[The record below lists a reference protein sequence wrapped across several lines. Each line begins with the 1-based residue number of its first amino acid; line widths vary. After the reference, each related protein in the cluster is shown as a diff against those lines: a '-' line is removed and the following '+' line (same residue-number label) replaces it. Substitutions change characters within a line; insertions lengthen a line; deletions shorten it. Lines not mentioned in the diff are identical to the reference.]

1 MFRRNRLNAVATV
14 AAVAAFPVFPLFA
27 DEPTSTNDAASQ
39 VVAAAKTTAAQT
51 FELPDLN
58 AAFADFNVSLL
69 EIPDGESVEFYRK
82 RAAAL
87 LGEWSRRSTLYML
100 KLEEAA
106 RASGAP
112 KEFTTIAFRMF
123 PGTIPTPTG
132 FVNAPADSVPA
143 RYSAA
148 YAATLRRLIDAPELP
163 PEIRGRYYAD
173 WASVAP
179 GPLGERPLVALRDS
193 YAKLLADE
201 KAKSAPDLG
210 RVRYLQ
216 ERLSTVEWRVE
227 NGSGAFGSLETPRPF
242 DRAAVE
248 KLLAESPQEESL
260 EVYRTRFRE
269 LIFAE
274 NRAREAG
281 MGDDVISA
289 IRKRLE
295 EASKLL
301 QEARRKEAA
310 ALDVAAV
317 EKLLD
322 VPQDESAAFY
332 LERYNETQKI
342 VSTLRE
348 YNDAGAC
355 DLRDLENRLS
365 ETLPTLARR
374 LAYADDLAPL
384 ERFEYFVRYIYSCDV
399 EEMRS
404 ALEVETA
411 RDATS
416 EIDRARKPFL
426 ENHLLETRLKRAVN
440 EARKDLTEADRHR
453 SQVKIQTPISP
464 ELEATFAELFDEIAE
479 RVDDGALP
487 WELEQTWAFHASYL
501 AGVVG
506 SYVGPEYATRLHK
519 QLCAALADDE
529 DETSRRYLE
538 FFQTAVRNEELK
550 TRFDGFP
557 VEISATLLDGTPF
570 DWASYRGAPVLIEIV
585 RVDADGDVLPRA
597 ALDVASLD
605 AYEKAGLRRVCYVA
619 NPLETASS
627 YAERIRSFVGDDAI
641 PLVAPTE
648 LNATWLVKLRVS
660 AHWVLV
666 DADGKTLAAC
676 PKRPMNRDDAP
687 EIGDALKRLFPNV
700 STESAK

>member
-1 MFRRNRLNAVATV
+1 MFLRNRLNAVATT
-14 AAVAAFPVFPLFA
+14 ALVAAFPVFPLFA
-27 DEPTSTNDAASQ
+27 DEPTPQNDAASQ
-39 VVAAAKTTAAQT
+39 AVATAETGAAQT

-87 LGEWSRRSTLYML
+87 QGEWSRYSTLYIL

-112 KEFTTIAFRMF
+112 KEFTTLAFRMF

-216 ERLSTVEWRVE
+216 ERLSTVEWRLE
-227 NGSGAFGSLETPRPF
+227 NGAGAFEHLETPRPF

-248 KLLAESPQEESL
+248 KLLDESPQEESL
-260 EVYRTRFRE
+260 EVYRTRFRN
-269 LIFAE
+269 LMFAE

-301 QEARRKEAA
+301 QKAQRKEAA
-310 ALDVAAV
+310 AIDVAAV

-342 VSTLRE
+342 ASTLRD
-348 YNDAGAC
+348 YNNAGVC

-399 EEMRS
+399 EEMRA

-416 EIDRARKPFL
+416 
-426 ENHLLETRLKRAVN
+426 
-440 EARKDLTEADRHR
+440 
-453 SQVKIQTPISP
+453 
-464 ELEATFAELFDEIAE
+464 
-479 RVDDGALP
+479 
-487 WELEQTWAFHASYL
+487 
-501 AGVVG
+501 
-506 SYVGPEYATRLHK
+506 
-519 QLCAALADDE
+519 
-529 DETSRRYLE
+529 
-538 FFQTAVRNEELK
+538 
-550 TRFDGFP
+550 
-557 VEISATLLDGTPF
+557 
-570 DWASYRGAPVLIEIV
+570 
-585 RVDADGDVLPRA
+585 
-597 ALDVASLD
+597 
-605 AYEKAGLRRVCYVA
+605 
-619 NPLETASS
+619 
-627 YAERIRSFVGDDAI
+627 
-641 PLVAPTE
+641 
-648 LNATWLVKLRVS
+648 
-660 AHWVLV
+660 
-666 DADGKTLAAC
+666 
-676 PKRPMNRDDAP
+676 
-687 EIGDALKRLFPNV
+687 
-700 STESAK
+700 

>member
-1 MFRRNRLNAVATV
+1 MFRRNRLNAVATT
-14 AAVAAFPVFPLFA
+14 ALVAAFPVFPLFA
-27 DEPTSTNDAASQ
+27 DEPTAKDDAATQ
-39 VVAAAKTTAAQT
+39 AVATAET
-51 FELPDLN
+51 FAIPDLN
-58 AAFADFNVSLL
+58 AAFAGFNVSLL
-69 EIPDGESVEFYRK
+69 EIPDGESVEFYRE

-87 LGEWSRRSTLYML
+87 QVEWSRYASSYRK

-106 RASGAP
+106 RASGASQ
-112 KEFTTIAFRMF
+112 EFTALAFWMF

-148 YAATLRRLIDAPELP
+148 RAATLYRLIDAPELP

-193 YAKLLADE
+193 YAKLLAAE
-201 KAKSAPDLG
+201 KAKSAPNLG

-216 ERLSTVEWRVE
+216 ERVGAVDQRIK
-227 NGSGAFGSLETPRPF
+227 NGSGILDCLETPRPF
-242 DRAAVE
+242 DLAAVE

-260 EVYRTRFRE
+260 EVYQTRFRN
-269 LIFAE
+269 LMFAE
-274 NRAREAG
+274 NRARKAG

-295 EASKLL
+295 ATTYLLREA
-301 QEARRKEAA
+301 QRKEAA

-342 VSTLRE
+342 ASTLRD
-348 YNDAGAC
+348 YNNAGVC
-355 DLRDLENRLS
+355 DLRDLENRLF
-365 ETLPTLARR
+365 ETLPSLARR

-384 ERFEYFVRYIYSCDV
+384 ERFERFVRYIYSCDV
-399 EEMRS
+399 EEMRA

-440 EARKDLTEADRHR
+440 EARKNLPEMDRHR

-487 WELEQTWAFHASYL
+487 WELEKTWAAQASYL
-501 AGVVG
+501 ALIVKDFVG
-506 SYVGPEYATRLHK
+506 AEYATRLRK

-529 DETSRRYLE
+529 DETNRLYLGM
-538 FFQTAVRNEELK
+538 FQNDVRNEELK
-550 TRFDGFP
+550 TRFAGFP
-557 VEISATLLDGTPF
+557 VEISGTLLDGTPF

-585 RVDADGDVLPRA
+585 RVNASGDVLPRKS
-597 ALDVASLD
+597 LDVASLD
-605 AYEKAGLRRVCYVA
+605 AYEKAGLRRVCYIAQPVDAA
-619 NPLETASS
+619 NFN
-627 YAERIRSFVGDDAI
+627 AEEIQNAVGDGA
-641 PLVAPTE
+641 PTLVAPAK
-648 LNATWLVKLRVS
+648 LQSWLAQLRL
-660 AHWVLV
+660 AFGWVLV

-676 PKRPMNRDDAP
+676 PKRPTNRDDAP

-700 STESAK
+700 SVESAQ

>member
-1 MFRRNRLNAVATV
+1 
-14 AAVAAFPVFPLFA
+14 
-27 DEPTSTNDAASQ
+27 
-39 VVAAAKTTAAQT
+39 
-51 FELPDLN
+51 
-58 AAFADFNVSLL
+58 
-69 EIPDGESVEFYRK
+69 
-82 RAAAL
+82 
-87 LGEWSRRSTLYML
+87 
-100 KLEEAA
+100 
-106 RASGAP
+106 
-112 KEFTTIAFRMF
+112 MF

-148 YAATLRRLIDAPELP
+148 RAATLYRLIDAPELP

-193 YAKLLADE
+193 YAKLLAAE
-201 KAKSAPDLG
+201 KAKSAPNLG

-216 ERLSTVEWRVE
+216 ERVGAVDQRIK
-227 NGSGAFGSLETPRPF
+227 NGSGILDCLETPRPF
-242 DRAAVE
+242 DLAAVE

-260 EVYRTRFRE
+260 EVYQTRFRN
-269 LIFAE
+269 LMFAE
-274 NRAREAG
+274 NRARKAG

-295 EASKLL
+295 ATTYLLREA
-301 QEARRKEAA
+301 QRKEAA

-342 VSTLRE
+342 ASTLRD
-348 YNDAGAC
+348 YNNAGVC
-355 DLRDLENRLS
+355 DLRDLENRLF
-365 ETLPTLARR
+365 ETLPSLARR

-384 ERFEYFVRYIYSCDV
+384 ERFERFVRYIYSCDV
-399 EEMRS
+399 EEMRA

-440 EARKDLTEADRHR
+440 EARKNLPEMDRHR

-487 WELEQTWAFHASYL
+487 WELEKTWAAQASYL
-501 AGVVG
+501 ALIVKDFVG
-506 SYVGPEYATRLHK
+506 AEYATRLRK

-529 DETSRRYLE
+529 DETNRLYLGM
-538 FFQTAVRNEELK
+538 FQTDVRNEELK
-550 TRFDGFP
+550 TRFAGFP
-557 VEISATLLDGTPF
+557 VEISGTLLDGTPF

-585 RVDADGDVLPRA
+585 RVNASGDVLPRKS
-597 ALDVASLD
+597 LDVASLD
-605 AYEKAGLRRVCYVA
+605 AYEKAGLRRVCYIAQPVDAA
-619 NPLETASS
+619 NFN
-627 YAERIRSFVGDDAI
+627 AEEIQNAVGDGA
-641 PLVAPTE
+641 PTLVAPAK
-648 LNATWLVKLRVS
+648 LQSWLAQLRL
-660 AHWVLV
+660 AFGWVLV

-676 PKRPMNRDDAP
+676 PKRPTNRDDAP

-700 STESAK
+700 AVETAK

>member
-1 MFRRNRLNAVATV
+1 MFRRNRLNAVATT
-14 AAVAAFPVFPLFA
+14 ALVAAFPVFPLFA
-27 DEPTSTNDAASQ
+27 DEPTAKDDAATQ
-39 VVAAAKTTAAQT
+39 AVATAET
-51 FELPDLN
+51 FAIPDLN

-69 EIPDGESVEFYRK
+69 EIPDGESVEFYRE

-87 LGEWSRRSTLYML
+87 QVEWSRYASSYRK

-106 RASGAP
+106 RASGASQ
-112 KEFTTIAFRMF
+112 EFTALAFWMF

-148 YAATLRRLIDAPELP
+148 RAATLYRLIDAPELP

-193 YAKLLADE
+193 YAKLLAAE
-201 KAKSAPDLG
+201 KAKSAPNLG

-216 ERLSTVEWRVE
+216 ERVGAVDQRIK
-227 NGSGAFGSLETPRPF
+227 NGSGILDCLETPRPF
-242 DRAAVE
+242 DLAAVE

-260 EVYRTRFRE
+260 EVYQTRFRN
-269 LIFAE
+269 LMFAE
-274 NRAREAG
+274 NRARKAG

-295 EASKLL
+295 ATTYLLREA
-301 QEARRKEAA
+301 QRKEAA

-342 VSTLRE
+342 ASTLRD
-348 YNDAGAC
+348 YNNAGVC
-355 DLRDLENRLS
+355 DLRDLENRLF
-365 ETLPTLARR
+365 ETLPSLARR

-384 ERFEYFVRYIYSCDV
+384 ERFERFVRYIYSCDV
-399 EEMRS
+399 EEMRA

-440 EARKDLTEADRHR
+440 EARKNLPEMDRHR

-487 WELEQTWAFHASYL
+487 WELEKTWAAQASYL
-501 AGVVG
+501 ALIVKDFVG
-506 SYVGPEYATRLHK
+506 AEYATRLRK

-529 DETSRRYLE
+529 DETNRLYLGM
-538 FFQTAVRNEELK
+538 FQNDVRNEELK
-550 TRFDGFP
+550 TRFAGFP
-557 VEISATLLDGTPF
+557 VEISGTLLDGTPF

-585 RVDADGDVLPRA
+585 RVNASGDVLPRKS
-597 ALDVASLD
+597 LDVASLD
-605 AYEKAGLRRVCYVA
+605 AYEKAGLRRVCYIAQPVDAA
-619 NPLETASS
+619 NFN
-627 YAERIRSFVGDDAI
+627 AEEIQNAVGDGA
-641 PLVAPTE
+641 PTLVAPAK
-648 LNATWLVKLRVS
+648 LQSWLAQLRL
-660 AHWVLV
+660 AFGWVLV

-676 PKRPMNRDDAP
+676 PKRPTNRDDAP

-700 STESAK
+700 AVESAQ

>member
-1 MFRRNRLNAVATV
+1 MFRRNRLNAVATT
-14 AAVAAFPVFPLFA
+14 ALVAAFPVFPLFA
-27 DEPTSTNDAASQ
+27 DEPTAKDDAATQ
-39 VVAAAKTTAAQT
+39 AVATAETGAAQT

-69 EIPDGESVEFYRK
+69 EIPDGESVEFYRE

-87 LGEWSRRSTLYML
+87 QVEWSRYASSYRK

-106 RASGAP
+106 RASGASQ
-112 KEFTTIAFRMF
+112 EFTALAFWMF

-148 YAATLRRLIDAPELP
+148 RAATLYRLIDAPELP

-193 YAKLLADE
+193 YAKLLAAE
-201 KAKSAPDLG
+201 KAKSAPNLG

-216 ERLSTVEWRVE
+216 ERVGAVDQRIK
-227 NGSGAFGSLETPRPF
+227 NGSGILDCLETPRPF
-242 DRAAVE
+242 DLAAVE

-260 EVYRTRFRE
+260 EVYQTRFRN
-269 LIFAE
+269 LMFAE
-274 NRAREAG
+274 NRARKAG

-295 EASKLL
+295 ATTYLLREA
-301 QEARRKEAA
+301 QRKEAA

-342 VSTLRE
+342 ASTLRD
-348 YNDAGAC
+348 YNNAGVC
-355 DLRDLENRLS
+355 DLRDLENRLF
-365 ETLPTLARR
+365 ETLPSLARR

-384 ERFEYFVRYIYSCDV
+384 ERFERFVRYIYSCDV
-399 EEMRS
+399 EEMRA

-440 EARKDLTEADRHR
+440 EARKNLPEMDRHR

-487 WELEQTWAFHASYL
+487 WELEKTWAAQASYL
-501 AGVVG
+501 ALIVKDFVG
-506 SYVGPEYATRLHK
+506 AEYATRLRK

-529 DETSRRYLE
+529 DETNRLYLGM
-538 FFQTAVRNEELK
+538 FQNDVRNEELK
-550 TRFDGFP
+550 TRFAGFP
-557 VEISATLLDGTPF
+557 VEISGTLLDGTPF

-585 RVDADGDVLPRA
+585 RVNASGDVLPRKS
-597 ALDVASLD
+597 LDVASLD
-605 AYEKAGLRRVCYVA
+605 AYEKAGLRRVCYIAQPVDAA
-619 NPLETASS
+619 NFN
-627 YAERIRSFVGDDAI
+627 AEEIQNAVGDGA
-641 PLVAPTE
+641 PTLVAPAK
-648 LNATWLVKLRVS
+648 LQSWLAQLRL
-660 AHWVLV
+660 AFGWVLV

-676 PKRPMNRDDAP
+676 PKRPTNRDDAP

-700 STESAK
+700 AVETAK